1 MSTHWLYQDKMSK
14 ISKLGKIM
22 LHLTL
27 HYSIIIVWNVW
38 RIRRF
43 LVMGNAMWCARL
55 HACNMHYVWAKTI
68 KDWIM
73 DNVKLGLFVGYI
85 MTKHEQHCFEHDPN
99 EGSWTHNHFVLP
111 HDICNAWTCILVWST
126 NTIRTLCYSIW
137 M

>member
-1 MSTHWLYQDKMSK
+1 
-14 ISKLGKIM
+14 
-22 LHLTL
+22 
-27 HYSIIIVWNVW
+27 
-38 RIRRF
+38 
-43 LVMGNAMWCARL
+43 
-55 HACNMHYVWAKTI
+55 MHYVWAKTI